1 MVGVINKVK
10 FIRNGSSKF
19 KNFIDYIDRSE
30 ATRKK
35 NFDKYSA
42 YNNYMGNPE
51 KIGSLFT
58 KDKHSLT
65 EKEVKKLK
73 KDFDKAQ
80 SNGSNMWQE
89 VFSFDNEF
97 LEANGLYDS
106 ENGAL
111 DEEKIQEATRR
122 AMEELSKR
130 EGFKDLTWSASLHY
144 NTDNIHV
151 HIASVEINPSRERGK
166 FKPKTLYNMKS
177 SFVNSLL
184 DKQKDLDKINLLIRD
199 NLIQGKKEMSF
210 KEDIEMRK
218 MVKEIVQKLPSD
230 KRQWHYNYNSMQEVR
245 PLIDN
250 LTKYYI
256 ETYKKDEFKEL
267 VDRLKKED
275 KFYKEVYGK
284 RKVETTTYK
293 DNKIQDLYTRMG
305 NTILREIKEYV
316 KEEDLKSQKK
326 FENLQEKWER
336 NRNIIITKQG
346 ISMMKKSLNND
357 IDSVKNQRE
366 YEKLQNSIEYDM

>member
-144 NTDNIHV
+144 NKDNINV

-267 VDRLKKED
+267 VDRLEKED

-305 NTILREIKEYV
+305 NTILKEIKEYV

-326 FENLQEKWER
+326 FENLQERWER
-336 NRNIIITKQG
+336 NKNIIITKQS

-357 IDSVKNQRE
+357 INSMKNQRE
-366 YEKLQNSIEYDM
+366 YEKLQSSIEYDM

>member
-80 SNGSNMWQE
+80 LNGSNMWQE

-166 FKPKTLYNMKS
+166 FKPRTLYNMKS

-184 DKQKDLDKINLLIRD
+184 DKQKDLDKINSLIRD

-218 MVKEIVQKLPSD
+218 MVKEIVKKLPSD

-245 PLIDN
+245 TLIDN

-267 VDRLKKED
+267 VDRLEKED

-305 NTILREIKEYV
+305 NTILKEIKEYV

-346 ISMMKKSLNND
+346 ISMMKKSLNDD
-357 IDSVKNQRE
+357 INSMKNQRE

>member
-166 FKPKTLYNMKS
+166 FKPRTLYNMKS

-267 VDRLKKED
+267 VDRLEKED

-305 NTILREIKEYV
+305 NTILKEIKEYV

-326 FENLQEKWER
+326 FENLQERWER
-336 NRNIIITKQG
+336 NKNIIITKQS

-357 IDSVKNQRE
+357 INSMKNQRE
-366 YEKLQNSIEYDM
+366 YEKLQSSIEYDM

>member
-166 FKPKTLYNMKS
+166 FKPRTLYNMKS

-184 DKQKDLDKINLLIRD
+184 DKQKDLDKINSLIRD

-218 MVKEIVQKLPSD
+218 MVKEIVKKLPSD

-267 VDRLKKED
+267 VDRLEKED

-284 RKVETTTYK
+284 RKVETTMYK
-293 DNKIQDLYTRMG
+293 DNKIQDLYIRMG
-305 NTILREIKEYV
+305 NTILKEIKEYV

-326 FENLQEKWER
+326 FENLQGKWER

-346 ISMMKKSLNND
+346 ISMMKKSLNDD
-357 IDSVKNQRE
+357 INSMKNQRE

>member
-122 AMEELSKR
+122 AMEELSRR

-184 DKQKDLDKINLLIRD
+184 DKQKDLDKINSLIRD
-199 NLIQGKKEMSF
+199 NLIQAKKEMSF
-210 KEDIEMRK
+210 KEDIKMRK

-230 KRQWHYNYNSMQEVR
+230 KRQWHYNYSSMQEIR

-267 VDRLKKED
+267 VDRLEKED

-284 RKVETTTYK
+284 RKVEATTYK

-305 NTILREIKEYV
+305 NTILKEIKEYV

-326 FENLQEKWER
+326 FENLQGKWER
-336 NRNIIITKQG
+336 NKNIIITKQG

-357 IDSVKNQRE
+357 INSMKNQRE
-366 YEKLQNSIEYDM
+366 YEKLQSSIEYDM

>member
-80 SNGSNMWQE
+80 LNGSNMWQE

-166 FKPKTLYNMKS
+166 FKPRTLYNMKS

-218 MVKEIVQKLPSD
+218 MVKEIVKKLPSD

-267 VDRLKKED
+267 VDRLEKED

-305 NTILREIKEYV
+305 NTILKEIKEYV

-326 FENLQEKWER
+326 FENLQEKWEI
-336 NRNIIITKQG
+336 NRNIIITKQS
-346 ISMMKKSLNND
+346 ISMMKKSLNDD
-357 IDSVKNQRE
+357 INSMKNQRE

>member
-80 SNGSNMWQE
+80 LNGSNMWQE

-166 FKPKTLYNMKS
+166 FKPRTLYNMKS

-218 MVKEIVQKLPSD
+218 MVKEIVKKLPSD
-230 KRQWHYNYNSMQEVR
+230 KRQWHYNYNCMQEVR

-267 VDRLKKED
+267 VDRLEKED

-284 RKVETTTYK
+284 RKLETTTYK

-305 NTILREIKEYV
+305 NTILKEIKEYV

-336 NRNIIITKQG
+336 NKNIIITKQS

-357 IDSVKNQRE
+357 INSMKNQRE
-366 YEKLQNSIEYDM
+366 YEKLQSSIEYDM

>member
-80 SNGSNMWQE
+80 LNGSNMWQE

-151 HIASVEINPSRERGK
+151 HISSVEINPSRERGK
-166 FKPKTLYNMKS
+166 FKPRTLYNMKS

-184 DKQKDLDKINLLIRD
+184 DKQKDLDKINSLIRD

-218 MVKEIVQKLPSD
+218 MVKEIVKKLPSD

-267 VDRLKKED
+267 VDRLEKED

-305 NTILREIKEYV
+305 NTILKEIKEYV

-336 NRNIIITKQG
+336 NRNIIITKQS
-346 ISMMKKSLNND
+346 ISMMKKSLNDD
-357 IDSVKNQRE
+357 INSMKNQRE

>member
-184 DKQKDLDKINLLIRD
+184 DKQKDLDKINSLIRD

-245 PLIDN
+245 LLIDN

-267 VDRLKKED
+267 IDRLEKED

-284 RKVETTTYK
+284 RKVETTIYK

-305 NTILREIKEYV
+305 NTILKEIKEYV

-326 FENLQEKWER
+326 FENLQERWER
-336 NRNIIITKQG
+336 NKNIIITKQS
-346 ISMMKKSLNND
+346 ISIMKKSLNND
-357 IDSVKNQRE
+357 INSMKNQRE
-366 YEKLQNSIEYDM
+366 YEKLQSSIEYDM

>member
-10 FIRNGSSKF
+10 FITNGSSKF

-80 SNGSNMWQE
+80 LNGSNMWQE

-166 FKPKTLYNMKS
+166 FKPRTLYNMKS

-184 DKQKDLDKINLLIRD
+184 DKQKDLDKINSLIRD

-218 MVKEIVQKLPSD
+218 MVKEIVKKLPSD

-267 VDRLKKED
+267 VDRLEKED

-305 NTILREIKEYV
+305 NTILKEIKEYV

-326 FENLQEKWER
+326 FENLQERWER
-336 NRNIIITKQG
+336 NKNIIITKQS

-357 IDSVKNQRE
+357 INSMKNQRE
-366 YEKLQNSIEYDM
+366 YEKLQSSIEYDM

>member
-80 SNGSNMWQE
+80 LNGSNMWQE

-166 FKPKTLYNMKS
+166 FKPRTLYNMKS

-184 DKQKDLDKINLLIRD
+184 DKQKDLDKINSLIRD

-218 MVKEIVQKLPSD
+218 MVKEIVKKLPSD

-267 VDRLKKED
+267 VDRLEKED

-305 NTILREIKEYV
+305 NTILKEIKEYV

-326 FENLQEKWER
+326 FENLQERWER
-336 NRNIIITKQG
+336 NKNIIITKQS

-357 IDSVKNQRE
+357 INSIKNQRE
-366 YEKLQNSIEYDM
+366 YEKLQSSIEYDM

>member
-267 VDRLKKED
+267 VDRLEKED

-305 NTILREIKEYV
+305 NTILKEIKEYV

-326 FENLQEKWER
+326 FENLHERWER
-336 NRNIIITKQG
+336 NKNIIITKQS

-357 IDSVKNQRE
+357 INSMKNQRE
-366 YEKLQNSIEYDM
+366 YEKLQSSIEYDM

>member
-10 FIRNGSSKF
+10 FITNGSSKF

-80 SNGSNMWQE
+80 LNGSNMWQE

-166 FKPKTLYNMKS
+166 FKPRTLYNMKS

-184 DKQKDLDKINLLIRD
+184 DKQKDLDKINSLIRD

-218 MVKEIVQKLPSD
+218 MVKEIVKKLPSD

-256 ETYKKDEFKEL
+256 ETYKTDEFKEL
-267 VDRLKKED
+267 VDRLEKED

-305 NTILREIKEYV
+305 NTILKEIKEYV

-336 NRNIIITKQG
+336 NKNIIITKQS

-357 IDSVKNQRE
+357 INSMKNQRE
-366 YEKLQNSIEYDM
+366 YEKLQSSIEYDM

>member
-80 SNGSNMWQE
+80 LNGSNMWQE

-184 DKQKDLDKINLLIRD
+184 DKQKDLDKINSLIRD

-267 VDRLKKED
+267 VDRLEKED

-305 NTILREIKEYV
+305 NTILKEIKEYV

-357 IDSVKNQRE
+357 INSMKNQRE

>member
-80 SNGSNMWQE
+80 LNGSNMWQE

-166 FKPKTLYNMKS
+166 FKPRTLYNMKS

-184 DKQKDLDKINLLIRD
+184 DKQKDLDKINSLIRD

-218 MVKEIVQKLPSD
+218 MVKEIVKKLPSD

-267 VDRLKKED
+267 VDRLEKED

-284 RKVETTTYK
+284 RKLETTTYK

-305 NTILREIKEYV
+305 NTILKEIKEYV

-336 NRNIIITKQG
+336 NKNIIITKQS

-357 IDSVKNQRE
+357 INSMKNQRE
-366 YEKLQNSIEYDM
+366 YEKLQSSIEYDM

>member
-80 SNGSNMWQE
+80 LNGSNMWQE

-97 LEANGLYDS
+97 LEANGLYDY

-166 FKPKTLYNMKS
+166 FKPRTLYNMKS

-184 DKQKDLDKINLLIRD
+184 DKQKDLDKINSLIRD

-218 MVKEIVQKLPSD
+218 MVKEIVKKLPSD

-267 VDRLKKED
+267 VDRLEKED

-305 NTILREIKEYV
+305 NTILKEIKEYV

-346 ISMMKKSLNND
+346 ISMMKKSLNDD
-357 IDSVKNQRE
+357 INSMKNQRE

>member
-80 SNGSNMWQE
+80 LNGSNMWQE

-166 FKPKTLYNMKS
+166 FKPRTLYNMKS

-184 DKQKDLDKINLLIRD
+184 DKQKDLDKINSLIRD

-218 MVKEIVQKLPSD
+218 MVKEIVKKLPSD

-267 VDRLKKED
+267 VDRLERED

-305 NTILREIKEYV
+305 NTILKEIKEYV

-336 NRNIIITKQG
+336 NKNIIITKQS

-357 IDSVKNQRE
+357 INSMKNQRE
-366 YEKLQNSIEYDM
+366 YEKLQSSIEYDM

>member
-19 KNFIDYIDRSE
+19 NFIDYIDRSE

-97 LEANGLYDS
+97 LEVNGLYDS

-130 EGFKDLTWSASLHY
+130 EDFKDLTWLASLHY

-184 DKQKDLDKINLLIRD
+184 DKQKDLDKINSLIRD

-210 KEDIEMRK
+210 KEDIKMRK

-245 PLIDN
+245 LLIDN

-267 VDRLKKED
+267 VDRLEKED

-305 NTILREIKEYV
+305 NTILKEIKEYV

-336 NRNIIITKQG
+336 NIIITKQG
-346 ISMMKKSLNND
+346 ISMMKKSLNDD
-357 IDSVKNQRE
+357 INGMKNQRE

>member
-80 SNGSNMWQE
+80 LNGSNMWQE

-166 FKPKTLYNMKS
+166 FKPRTLYNMKS

-218 MVKEIVQKLPSD
+218 MVKEIVKKLPSD

-267 VDRLKKED
+267 VDRLEKED

-305 NTILREIKEYV
+305 NTILKEIKEYV

-326 FENLQEKWER
+326 FENLQERWER
-336 NRNIIITKQG
+336 NKNIIITKQS

-357 IDSVKNQRE
+357 INSMKNQRE
-366 YEKLQNSIEYDM
+366 YEKLQSSIEYDM

>member
-97 LEANGLYDS
+97 LEVNGLYDS

-130 EGFKDLTWSASLHY
+130 EDFKDLTWSASLHY

-184 DKQKDLDKINLLIRD
+184 DKQKDLDKINSLIRD

-210 KEDIEMRK
+210 KEDIKMRK

-245 PLIDN
+245 LLIDN

-267 VDRLKKED
+267 VDRLEKED

-305 NTILREIKEYV
+305 NTILKEIKEYV
-316 KEEDLKSQKK
+316 KEEDLKSKKK
-326 FENLQEKWER
+326 FENLQEKWE
-336 NRNIIITKQG
+336 RNIIITKQG
-346 ISMMKKSLNND
+346 ISMMKKSLNDD
-357 IDSVKNQRE
+357 INGMKNQRE

>member
-10 FIRNGSSKF
+10 FITNGSSKF

-166 FKPKTLYNMKS
+166 FKPRTLYNMKS

-184 DKQKDLDKINLLIRD
+184 DKQKDLDKINSLIRD

-218 MVKEIVQKLPSD
+218 MVKEIVKKLPSD

-267 VDRLKKED
+267 VDRLEKED

-305 NTILREIKEYV
+305 NTILKEIKEYV

-336 NRNIIITKQG
+336 NKNIIITKQS

-357 IDSVKNQRE
+357 INSMKNQRE
-366 YEKLQNSIEYDM
+366 YEKLQSSIEYDM

>member
-80 SNGSNMWQE
+80 LNGSNMWQE

-166 FKPKTLYNMKS
+166 FKPRTLYNMKS

-184 DKQKDLDKINLLIRD
+184 DKQKDLDKINSLIRD
-199 NLIQGKKEMSF
+199 NLIQGKNEMSF

-218 MVKEIVQKLPSD
+218 MVKEIVKKLPSD
-230 KRQWHYNYNSMQEVR
+230 KRQWHYNYNCMQEVR

-267 VDRLKKED
+267 VDRLEKED

-284 RKVETTTYK
+284 RKLETTTYK

-305 NTILREIKEYV
+305 NTILKEIKEYV

-336 NRNIIITKQG
+336 NKNIIITKQS

-357 IDSVKNQRE
+357 INSMKNQRE
-366 YEKLQNSIEYDM
+366 YEKLQSSIEYDM